1 LLVCCEHKH
10 KHKHKYRDEGLTPK
24 IPDDCPPLL
33 AETMRMCWNKNHNQ
47 RPVSFLS
54 LIDFEFILL
63 FQNEKRKRRRKSE
76 KDWNSVKCVLRS
88 VL

>member
-1 LLVCCEHKH
+1 
-10 KHKHKYRDEGLTPK
+10 LTPK

-33 AETMRMCWNKNHNQ
+33 AEIMKMCWNKDPNQ

-63 FQNEKRKRRRKSE
+63 FQNEKRKKRESE
-76 KDWNSVKCVLRS
+76 ED
-88 VL
+88 